1 MTTVLHSWLNQAQET
16 TRYDSVAA
24 KYGLVVDTPSGM
36 SQTGQNALRF
46 LRSLSEHSPTFFEDQ
61 ARLLSPPT
69 PDLLLADFPV
79 LSPQS
84 PPPSVLATPTHMAPA
99 RRPGPGPRTPQFDD
113 ALFSLD
119 LPTTDEPVF
128 IPNQHHHHY
137 HRQQQR
143 ARPYPAL
150 PRIHPHPDLAPLGG
164 TYFSPPPDPS
174 PSLSS
179 WDKPYAYPPQNY
191 PSPSSLAAF
200 STPQSP
206 TFTPT
211 PTHGQQPQPFVV
223 ASPELELEPEPSE
236 MEMRQMGGDADR
248 ARMSALMYGSMRARA
263 VVAANE
269 TDSQGW

>member
-1 MTTVLHSWLNQAQET
+1 MTTVLHSWLYQAQEN

-69 PDLLLADFPV
+69 PDLLPTNFPLV
-79 LSPQS
+79 SPES
-84 PPPSVLATPTHMAPA
+84 PLPSALGTPIPMAPA
-99 RRPGPGPRTPQFDD
+99 RRPGPRTPQFDD

-119 LPTTDEPVF
+119 LPTTDEVF
-128 IPNQHHHHY
+128 VPNHHHHH

-174 PSLSS
+174 PSLNS
-179 WDKPYAYPPQNY
+179 WDKQYISPSQNY
-191 PSPSSLAAF
+191 PSPSLAF

-206 TFTPT
+206 AYT
-211 PTHGQQPQPFVV
+211 PTHPQQPQPFVV
-223 ASPELELEPEPSE
+223 ASPELEIEPEPSE
-236 MEMRQMGGDADR
+236 LEMHQMGGDADR
-248 ARMSALMYGSMRARA
+248 ARMSALMYGTMRARA

-269 TDSQGW
+269 TDSQW